1 MMFPLILAAAAF
13 LAVWLAPA
21 PRLAGR
27 SLSPSRASQPLL
39 SQTACW
45 MLAAAVNRFGRAC
58 ARPPAPVLRA
68 FHRGETLV
76 ITKGGRT

>member
-1 MMFPLILAAAAF
+1 MVFPLILAAAAF

-27 SLSPSRASQPLL
+27 SLSPHMASQPLL
-39 SQTACW
+39 SKIAFW
-45 MLAAAVNRFGRAC
+45 VLAATVDRFGRAC

-76 ITKGGRT
+76 ITKGGRP